1 MQNIQQITAAAEKQ
15 FAVKKSQNKGK
26 QAIAHYVQKKED
38 SKSDTR
44 PSLWIALPA
53 FSNRAKGNDAI
64 ADCTAMQMTR
74 KLNV

>member
-1 MQNIQQITAAAEKQ
+1 MSFKHQHITKRVFSEETGQIIVQNIQQITAAAEKQ

-44 PSLWIALPA
+44 PSL
-53 FSNRAKGNDAI
+53 
-64 ADCTAMQMTR
+64 
-74 KLNV
+74 